1 MDDCTPGP
9 HRPQEIVNRNGDSSD
24 ASEMLPTL
32 NTPTIPP
39 EAAIDRPGLSPVP
52 LLSPKRKVDLATIEM
67 SGLPA
72 TTPVE
77 QLVVHKTKG
86 IATPF
91 TPNLGLALSF
101 RGLVYKPEGEFD
113 ESYQLVAG
121 PLLNDSRVVSRLK
134 QIVFIA
140 TYLWAQCEVV
150 LAPWKMTKHGAHVVQ
165 TLQSL
170 QSRFPNIKL
179 FVEWS
184 DLKKRHVVHDVAMTP
199 QERELVSKVTW
210 PTRDQMIDAL
220 QLSAFDDIVDLAAAN
235 AEIKTLLSS
244 REVE

>member
-1 MDDCTPGP
+1 MNDRTPGP
-9 HRPQEIVNRNGDSSD
+9 LGPQEANRNGDSSD
-24 ASEMLPTL
+24 ASEVLPTL

-77 QLVVHKTKG
+77 QLLVHEVKG
-86 IATPF
+86 IGAPF
-91 TPNLGLALSF
+91 TPNLELALSF

-113 ESYQLVAG
+113 EIYQLVGG
-121 PLLNDSRVVSRLK
+121 PLLNDSHVAGRLK

-165 TLQSL
+165 ILQSL
-170 QSRFPNIKL
+170 QPRFPNVKV

-184 DLKKRHVVHDVAMTP
+184 DLKRRHVVHDVAMTA

-210 PTRDQMIDAL
+210 PTKDQIIYAL
-220 QLSAFDDIVDLAAAN
+220 QLSAYDNIDDLAAAN